1 VTVLSTGYL
10 LHKNLIKGGTN
21 MSKKILFVDDSPV
34 IKKIIQRAIESAG
47 FEFLGASDGKEAL
60 LVLSKEC
67 SSIKLVLSDWNMPI
81 MNGFDFLKAV
91 KSNNLFKQIPVIM
104 ITTEAEKSNIN
115 KAIQAGAANYLLK
128 PFNPEDLLLKI
139 RQTALG

>member
-1 VTVLSTGYL
+1 
-10 LHKNLIKGGTN
+10 

-34 IKKIIQRAIESAG
+34 IKKIVQRTVESAG

-60 LVLSKEC
+60 SVVAREC
-67 SSIKLVLSDWNMPI
+67 SNIKLILSDWNMPV

-91 KSNNLFKQIPVIM
+91 KSNNTYKQIPVIM

-115 KAIQAGAANYLLK
+115 KAIQIGAANYLLK

-139 RQTALG
+139 RQTALA

>member
-1 VTVLSTGYL
+1 M
-10 LHKNLIKGGTN
+10 N
-21 MSKKILFVDDSPV
+21 MSNKILFVDDSSV
-34 IKKIIQRAIESAG
+34 IKKIVQRTVESAG

-60 LVLSKEC
+60 LVLTKE
-67 SSIKLVLSDWNMPI
+67 SSNTKLILSDWNMPV
-81 MNGFDFLKAV
+81 MNGFDFLKEV
-91 KSNNLFKQIPVIM
+91 KKNNTYKHIPVIM

-139 RQTALG
+139 KQTALE

>member
-1 VTVLSTGYL
+1 
-10 LHKNLIKGGTN
+10 
-21 MSKKILFVDDSPV
+21 MSKKILFADDSPV
-34 IKKIIQRAIESAG
+34 IKKIVQRTVESAG

-60 LVLSKEC
+60 SVLSKEAGN
-67 SSIKLVLSDWNMPI
+67 IKLILSDWNMPV

-91 KSNNLFKQIPVIM
+91 KSNNSFKAIPIIM

>member
-1 VTVLSTGYL
+1 
-10 LHKNLIKGGTN
+10 

-34 IKKIIQRAIESAG
+34 IKKIVQRTVVSAG

-60 LVLSKEC
+60 EVLAKE
-67 SSIKLVLSDWNMPI
+67 SGDVKLILSDWNMPI

-91 KSNNLFKQIPVIM
+91 KSNNTFKHIPVIM

-128 PFNPEDLLLKI
+128 PFNPEDLHLKI
-139 RQTALG
+139 KQTALG

>member
-1 VTVLSTGYL
+1 
-10 LHKNLIKGGTN
+10 
-21 MSKKILFVDDSPV
+21 MSKKILFADDSPV
-34 IKKIIQRAIESAG
+34 IKKIVQRTVESAG

-60 LVLSKEC
+60 SIVSREC
-67 SSIKLVLSDWNMPI
+67 SNIKLILSDWNMPV

-91 KSNNLFKQIPVIM
+91 KSNSNYKQIPVIM

-115 KAIQAGAANYLLK
+115 KAIQIGAANYLLK

-139 RQTALG
+139 RQTALA

>member
-1 VTVLSTGYL
+1 
-10 LHKNLIKGGTN
+10 

-34 IKKIIQRAIESAG
+34 IKKIVQRTVESAG

-67 SSIKLVLSDWNMPI
+67 SSIKLVLSDWNMPV
-81 MNGFDFLKAV
+81 MNGFDFLKAM
-91 KSNNLFKQIPVIM
+91 KSNNTYKHIPVIM

-115 KAIQAGAANYLLK
+115 KAIQIGAANYLLK

-139 RQTALG
+139 QQTSLA

>member
-1 VTVLSTGYL
+1 
-10 LHKNLIKGGTN
+10 

-34 IKKIIQRAIESAG
+34 IKKIVQRTVESAG

-60 LVLSKEC
+60 VVLSKEC
-67 SSIKLVLSDWNMPI
+67 SDIKLILSDWNMPV

-91 KSNNLFKQIPVIM
+91 KKDKTYKLLPVIM

-139 RQTALG
+139 KQTALV